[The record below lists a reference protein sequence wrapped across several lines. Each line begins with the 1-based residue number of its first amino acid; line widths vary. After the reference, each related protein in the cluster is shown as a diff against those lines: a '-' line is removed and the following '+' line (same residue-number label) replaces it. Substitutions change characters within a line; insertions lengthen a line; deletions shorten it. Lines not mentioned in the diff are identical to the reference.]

1 MLKLNKVYF
10 GDCLKVM
17 NYIDDKSI
25 NMILCDLPYG
35 STRCKWDVIIPFEKL
50 WSQYNRIIKNGGV
63 IALFGNE
70 PFSSLLRISNLKRYK
85 YDWIWDKVSSVGHLT
100 AKKRPLQQ
108 TENICIFY
116 NGKPVYN
123 PQMCVQKSRS
133 TGREYSRS
141 ILVGGIIKRKL
152 IKNKPS
158 IYKYPTTLLKY
169 SKVIDSSIRLHPTQK
184 SAVLL
189 EYLIKTYTNE
199 NDLVLDNCA
208 GSGSIGL
215 ACLYTNRNFILIENN
230 KEYFNIIKK
239 RIYY

>member
-35 STRCKWDVIIPFEKL
+35 STRYKWDVIIPFEKL

-70 PFSSLLRISNLKRYK
+70 PFSSLLRISNLKHYK
-85 YDWIWDKVSSVGHLT
+85 YDWIWDKVLPVGHLT

-116 NGKPVYN
+116 NDKPVYN

-133 TGREYSRS
+133 TGKES
-141 ILVGGIIKRKL
+141 ISVGGIIKRKL
-152 IKNKPS
+152 IKSKPS
-158 IYKYPTTLLKY
+158 IYKYPITLLKY

-184 SAVLL
+184 PTVLL

-208 GSGSIGL
+208 GSGSTGL